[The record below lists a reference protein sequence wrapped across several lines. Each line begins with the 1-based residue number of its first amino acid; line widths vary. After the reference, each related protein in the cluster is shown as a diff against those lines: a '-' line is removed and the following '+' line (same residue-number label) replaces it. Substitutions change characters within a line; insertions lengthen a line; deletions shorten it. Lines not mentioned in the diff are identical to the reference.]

1 MVLAQQPKRRTT
13 VHHKKRT
20 GQHQKQT
27 KHYMKTYWPYLPIIA
42 AGFIA
47 NIILEI
53 SMSGTAT
60 TTTASLAVPTRL
72 DVWTNANSV
81 LTIVIVA
88 LIVGAAGLF
97 ITRHARAWQRVVV
110 KGEDFFMH
118 HRTLDL
124 LLLTVVVAGIVA
136 TRTLS

>member
-1 MVLAQQPKRRTT
+1 MVLAQQTKRRTP

-53 SMSGTAT
+53 AMSGTAT

-72 DVWTNANSV
+72 DAWTNANTLLTLTVISV
-81 LTIVIVA
+81 VML
-88 LIVGAAGLF
+88 AAALF

-110 KGEDFFMH
+110 KGEDFIIH
-118 HRTLDL
+118 HKTLDL
-124 LLLTVVVAGIVA
+124 LLLTVVMAGIIA